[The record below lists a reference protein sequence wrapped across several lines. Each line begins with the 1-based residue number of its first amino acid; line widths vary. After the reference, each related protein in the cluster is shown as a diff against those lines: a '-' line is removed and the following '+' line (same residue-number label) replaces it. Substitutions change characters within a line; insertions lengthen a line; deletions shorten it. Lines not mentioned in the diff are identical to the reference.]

1 MPSFL
6 LFTLAMDS
14 PVMPNLILPLL
25 ALFTGFVLLSL
36 SADRLIT
43 TSATFA
49 RRSGVSMVFIGMTVV
64 AFGTSAP
71 ELMVSAVAAVN
82 GAEGL
87 AVGNGLGSNII
98 NIGLVLG
105 ICALITPLAVNRRF
119 LVREFP
125 VLVGAMLLSW
135 GLMAKGY
142 LAGWDGGIL
151 LTALL
156 FYCLYLARSVKQGE
170 TEPEEMELLSISR
183 RRAGIESLLML
194 LVLLGSSQM
203 MVWGAVETARAMGIS
218 ELVIGL
224 TVIAF
229 GTSLPELAAAVAG
242 VRRGMHDIA
251 FATVIGSNIFNL
263 LGVLAFP
270 ALLGDGLQLPEAV
283 LNRDLPMMA
292 LLTLVMAMAFLWA
305 RWGRG
310 ERHRLSEGSL
320 SYPLSRLGGGVM
332 LLIFSAY
339 LWQLSGA
346 IYG

>member
-1 MPSFL
+1 MSTL
-6 LFTLAMDS
+6 L
-14 PVMPNLILPLL
+14 LPLL
-25 ALFTGFVLLSL
+25 ALVAGFILLSL
-36 SADRLIT
+36 SADRLIAAA
-43 TSATFA
+43 STFA
-49 RRSGVSMVFIGMTVV
+49 QRSGVSMVFIGMTVV

-71 ELMVSAVAAVN
+71 ELLVSAVAAAN

-105 ICALITPLAVNRRF
+105 VCALITPLAVNRRF

-125 VLVGAMLLSW
+125 LLVAAMLLSW
-135 GLMAKGY
+135 GLMSNGS
-142 LAGWDGGIL
+142 LAGWDGAIL
-151 LTALL
+151 LGALL
-156 FYCLYLARSVKQGE
+156 LYCAYLARSVKQGE
-170 TEPEEMELLSISR
+170 SDPEALELLSISR
-183 RRAGIESLLML
+183 RRAGVESLVML
-194 LVLLGSSQM
+194 LVLLGASQM
-203 MVWGAVETARAMGIS
+203 MVWGAVELARAMGIS

-270 ALLGDGLQLPEAV
+270 ALLGDGLQLPKEV
-283 LNRDLPMMA
+283 LSRDLPMMA
-292 LLTLVMAMAFLWA
+292 LLTLVVAVAFLWA

-310 ERHRLSEGSL
+310 GSRA
-320 SYPLSRLGGGVM
+320 SSVGVHNYPMSRLGGGV
-332 LLIFSAY
+332 LLIVFSTY
-339 LWQLSGA
+339 LWQLGGAMSG
-346 IYG
+346 